1 MSELR
6 ARNAGRG
13 AEARPG
19 GRAGGGRGGGD
30 PGRGERSLEAERRHG
45 AAPAGPGRGSLP
57 APAPGPASRP
67 RGGAPREPRP
77 GPAASGRLLPWRPLP
92 QGVYRVPS
100 RCAAASCGTCHWP
113 CHPRGAG
120 GSGVLGRGG
129 GSAAH
134 TRGRTEG
141 CWSPRRPDARAE
153 VRGHPATTRRVLS
166 NQRQWGSPLPPS
178 HLGPTLDSQGSAPW
192 ALHSPSLLRFALEG
206 PAASQSSQLGLPRG
220 LGVEAN
226 RGEGRAAPPP
236 GGEGSA
242 LLRRAR
248 PPGMPCSWR
257 PSAAS
262 AGDVL
267 GLLPSAFG
275 DLPSSNSHEPWGET
289 AASEPRSG
297 LLDPRRETG
306 TTPEAREAHLRSRW

>member
-1 MSELR
+1 MPAAARRRGPGGGQEEGGEEGTR
-6 ARNAGRG
+6 AAGRDPWKPSDVTG
-13 AEARPG
+13 PRRPARAAARFLPPPPAPRPARAE
-19 GRAGGGRGGGD
+19 
-30 PGRGERSLEAERRHG
+30 
-45 AAPAGPGRGSLP
+45 GPRVSP
-57 APAPGPASRP
+57 APARRPLGASCPGAPSRRVFTGSRAGVRRLRAGPAT
-67 RGGAPREPRP
+67 
-77 GPAASGRLLPWRPLP
+77 GPATLGEL
-92 QGVYRVPS
+92 
-100 RCAAASCGTCHWP
+100 
-113 CHPRGAG
+113 GAV
-120 GSGVLGRGG
+120 GVLGRGG